1 MDAREEIEQYVRDVA
16 SGANPRPMLRR
27 LANFFLWVES
37 GACRIRDVRA
47 NLVPMRFREA
57 QLRVLVRMMRQAAA
71 GRPVRIII
79 GKSRKTGV
87 STLIQALGVLF
98 CSLYQLQRAITLTH
112 TGVATKEIFSI
123 AVLVAKKWTSRPAT
137 EGLGGLLDLHWTD
150 LGSWYSSGTA
160 GGVAVG
166 AGGTPSLLH
175 LSEVAKWEKRKAENE
190 MNATTAVPDVEETI
204 IVYESTFVGRD
215 LFWRRFDDARQGLT
229 GYDALFIGW
238 WMDPTLSADPG
249 EHFRRTKT
257 EAHIAELAAEDG
269 IEITDHM
276 LAWRRMKIALIG
288 ANLFRQ
294 EYPTTPEEAIQATKG
309 LILPMMRKAIVTD
322 LPFEPHQMAEDSVDR
337 IGGIDFGYNDP
348 TVIGSGWR
356 YDQRVWVDQCWWGVE
371 SYASEQVDGLR
382 ERSTYYCDP
391 SSLNYRKELGK
402 AAGEAGV
409 RVTLVKAPR
418 KKDPGEDIAT
428 VELRMLIHAVD
439 SGRLMWHNS
448 PDMRLHTERL
458 LVETDTLSWDERTGR
473 PHMAHSEEAYHFDTI
488 MMLKYLVMGALRPR
502 VKARTVGERPAGK
515 GRSFGDAAARH
526 R

>member
-16 SGANPRPMLRR
+16 FGTNPRPMLRR
-27 LANFFLWVES
+27 LANFFLWVERGS
-37 GACRIRDVRA
+37 CRIRDVRA
-47 NLVPMRFREA
+47 NLVSMRFREA

-79 GKSRKTGV
+79 GKSRKTGI

-215 LFWRRFDDARQGLT
+215 LFWRRFDDARQGKT
-229 GYDALFIGW
+229 RYDALFIGW

-249 EHFRRTKT
+249 EHFKRTRT
-257 EAHIAELAAEDG
+257 EQNVARLAAEDG
-269 IEITDHM
+269 VEITDEM
-276 LAWRRMKIALIG
+276 LAWRRMKIAEIG
-288 ANLFRQ
+288 EALFRQ

-309 LILPMMRKAIVTD
+309 LILPMMRKAIVSA
-322 LPFEPHQMAEDSVDR
+322 LPFNPQQVSEDDVGQ
-337 IGGIDFGYNDP
+337 IGGIDFGYKHP
-348 TVIGSGWR
+348 TVIYSAYG
-356 YDQRVWVDQCWWGVE
+356 YDRRVWVDQCWWGVE
-371 SYASEQVDGLR
+371 TLANEQVEGLR
-382 ERSTYYCDP
+382 DRCTYYCDP
-391 SSLNYRKELGK
+391 SGLNFRKELTRAAHLAGTRAILVAAPRSK
-402 AAGEAGV
+402 AA
-409 RVTLVKAPR
+409 
-418 KKDPGEDIAT
+418 GEDIAT
-428 VELRMLIHAVD
+428 VELRRLIQAVENGSLLLVD
-439 SGRLMWHNS
+439 T
-448 PDMRLHTERL
+448 PDAQIEEL
-458 LVETDTLSWDERTGR
+458 LVETDTLSWDERTGK
-473 PHMAHSEEAYHFDTI
+473 PDMEWSNEANHFDRI
-488 MMLKYLVMGALRPR
+488 MALKYLVMGALRPR